1 MKITVDNLK
10 AKLVEVLTLAGATEL
25 DATVVADEIIYGQIR
40 GKKSHGLLMLP
51 SMVKRAS
58 KGADRIKVLS
68 DSEQFAFLDGCEC
81 IGPVVSKR
89 AMDISVEKTLNHG
102 FSIVGVKNPY
112 PFITAG
118 YPVWNVVNKHK
129 LIAIDISVA
138 NSKVAPY
145 GSTEPI
151 FGTNPIGFAFP
162 TKEHPIVIDMSI
174 TKIPAAKIKQSIE
187 SGKLL
192 PENVALDNEGNF
204 TTDPNKALKGAL
216 TTFGGYK
223 SSAIALMVELLAG
236 AFLNQKCGKQNGE
249 MRAMLFFTC
258 KPDLFVD
265 MDSVLRNA
273 SNLRNDINNSRPIS
287 PDDPART
294 PGDNA
299 ELLMNDALQ
308 NGIMLSVSEQQ
319 LLEKVGVSL

>member
-1 MKITVDNLK
+1 MKITVENLR
-10 AKLVEVLTLAGATEL
+10 ANIVEVLISAGATEP
-25 DATVVADEIIYGQIR
+25 DARVVADEIIYGQIR

-58 KGADRIKVLS
+58 KGKDRIKVLS
-68 DSEQFAFLDGCEC
+68 DSEHYAFLDGCEC
-81 IGPVVSKR
+81 IGPVVAR
-89 AMDISVEKTLNHG
+89 NAMDISVEKTLKHG
-102 FSIVGVKNPY
+102 FSIVAAKNPY

-118 YPVWNVVNKHK
+118 YPVWDVANRYK

-145 GSTEPI
+145 GSSEPI

-162 TKEHPIVIDMSI
+162 TMEYPIVVDMSI
-174 TKIPAAKIKQSIE
+174 TKIPAAKIKQSID

-192 PENVALDNEGNF
+192 PENVALDCDGNF

-223 SSAIALMVELLAG
+223 SSAVALMVELLAG

-258 KPDLFVD
+258 KPDLFSD

-273 SNLRNDINNSRPIS
+273 SNLRNDINNSRPVS
-287 PDDPART
+287 SEPART

-299 ELLMNDALQ
+299 EKLMNDAMQ
-308 NGIMLSVSEQQ
+308 NGITLSDSEQ
-319 LLEKVGVSL
+319 LLLKKVGVNL